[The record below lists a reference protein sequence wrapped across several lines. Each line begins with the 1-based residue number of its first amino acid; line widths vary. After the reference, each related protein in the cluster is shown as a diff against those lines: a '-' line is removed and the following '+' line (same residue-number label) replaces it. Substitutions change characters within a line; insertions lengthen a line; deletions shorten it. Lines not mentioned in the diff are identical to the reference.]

1 MTNLSNRIVASRVS
15 DAHEGDIVVFL
26 IGMRINRF
34 LRPDKW
40 LPVARAMP
48 AMLKELEQKPE
59 LGLLGWQRL
68 MDFPRAVVLLQYW
81 RDFDRLHAYAH
92 DRTLVHLPAWQAF
105 NRAAKGNDA
114 VGVFHETYVVPAGA
128 HESIYVDM
136 PPFGLGKVAGLVPS
150 TGNRSAARDRLRAVG
165 WSPSRISAPD
175 KSQRHATERAE
186 ARCFTAPK

>member
-1 MTNLSNRIVASRVS
+1 MTSLLSKGIAPSRMS
-15 DAHEGDIVVFL
+15 DAHEGDIVVFF

-48 AMLKELEQKPE
+48 AMLKELEQRPD
-59 LGLLGWQRL
+59 LGLLGWQGL
-68 MDFPRAVVLLQYW
+68 LGGPRTLITLQYW
-81 RDFDRLHAYAH
+81 RDFDSLRAYAY
-92 DRTLVHLPAWQAF
+92 DRTRVHLPAWQTF

-114 VGVFHETYVVPAGA
+114 VGIFHETYVVPAGA
-128 HESIYVDM
+128 HESVYVDM

-165 WSPSRISAPD
+165 
-175 KSQRHATERAE
+175 
-186 ARCFTAPK
+186 